1 MESCFN
7 CKALGFGCMRLPMLD
22 NGEVDHEQFCR
33 MVDLFLQRGFT
44 YFDTAHPYLDGKS
57 ETAIRAALVQRH
69 PRSAYTLANKLSN
82 SCFEKEEDIRP
93 FLQVQLEACGVEYF
107 DYYLFHALNAESYKK
122 YTACRAFEVV
132 QQLKAEGRLRHVGLS
147 FHDKAAVL
155 DQILTE
161 HPELEFV
168 QIQFNYA
175 DLEDPGIQS
184 RLCWE
189 VCRRHGKPVVV
200 MEPVKGGGLADKL
213 PPAGRLMLE
222 ELGGSPASY
231 AIRFAAGYEGM
242 AVVLS
247 GMSTLAQLEENTGYM
262 QDFQPLTGGE
272 QAAVARVQ
280 ALLKRQDSIA
290 CTACRYC
297 TAGCPR
303 AIDIPALF
311 ACYNTSQVYEGWNS
325 EAYYEASTLHGGRA
339 SDCVKCGKCEAICP
353 QHLPVRELL
362 QKVAARFETEQTGDL

>member
-1 MESCFN
+1 MESCIS
-7 CKALGFGCMRLPMLD
+7 CKPLGFGCMRLPMLE
-22 NGEVDHEQFCR
+22 NGEVDHAQFCN
-33 MVDLFLQRGFT
+33 MVDLFLERGFT

-57 ETAIRAALVQRH
+57 ETAIRAALVRRH

-82 SCFEKEEDIRP
+82 SCFKAEADIRP
-93 FLQVQLEACGVEYF
+93 FLQTQLDACGVEYF
-107 DYYLFHALNAESYKK
+107 DYYLYHALNADCYKK
-122 YTACRAFEVV
+122 FTACRAFETV
-132 QQLKAEGRLRHVGLS
+132 QQLKAEGKVRHVGMS
-147 FHDKAAVL
+147 FHDKADVL
-155 DQILTE
+155 DEILTD

-175 DLEDPGIQS
+175 DLDDPGIES
-184 RLCWE
+184 RRCWE

-213 PPAGRLMLE
+213 PPAGKLLFAQAG
-222 ELGGSPASY
+222 LSPA
-231 AIRFAAGYEGM
+231 AAAVRFAAGYEGV

-247 GMSTLAQLEENTGYM
+247 GMSTLAQLEENTAYM
-262 QDFQPLTGGE
+262 RDFAPLSAAE
-272 QAAVARVQ
+272 QAAVERVQ

-297 TAGCPR
+297 TAGCPK

-325 EAYYEASTLHGGRA
+325 EAYYEANTLHGGKA
-339 SDCVKCGKCEAICP
+339 SDCVRCGKCEAICP
-353 QHLPVRELL
+353 QHLPIRELL
-362 QKVAARFETEQTGDL
+362 QTVARRFENEETI

>member
-1 MESCFN
+1 MESCIS
-7 CKALGFGCMRLPMLD
+7 CKPLGFGCMRLPMLE
-22 NGEVDHEQFCR
+22 NGEVDHAQFCN
-33 MVDLFLQRGFT
+33 MVDLFLERGFT

-57 ETAIRAALVQRH
+57 ETAIRAALVRRY

-82 SCFEKEEDIRP
+82 SCFKAEADIRP
-93 FLQVQLEACGVEYF
+93 FLQTQLDACGVEYF
-107 DYYLFHALNAESYKK
+107 DYYLYHALNADYYKK
-122 YTACRAFEVV
+122 FTACRAFETV
-132 QQLKAEGRLRHVGLS
+132 QQLKAEGKVRHVGMS
-147 FHDKAAVL
+147 FHDKADVL
-155 DQILTE
+155 DEILTD

-175 DLEDPGIQS
+175 DLDDPGIES
-184 RLCWE
+184 RRCWE

-213 PPAGRLMLE
+213 PPAGKLLFAQAG
-222 ELGGSPASY
+222 LSPA
-231 AIRFAAGYEGM
+231 AAAVRFAAGYEGV

-247 GMSTLAQLEENTGYM
+247 GMSTLAQLEENTAYM
-262 QDFQPLTGGE
+262 RDFAPLSAAE
-272 QAAVARVQ
+272 QAAVERVQ

-297 TAGCPR
+297 TAGCPK

-325 EAYYEASTLHGGRA
+325 EAYYEANTLHGGKA
-339 SDCVKCGKCEAICP
+339 SDCVRCGKCEAICP
-353 QHLPVRELL
+353 QHLPIRELL
-362 QKVAARFETEQTGDL
+362 QTVARRFENEETI

>member
-1 MESCFN
+1 MESCIS
-7 CKALGFGCMRLPMLD
+7 CKPLGFGCMRLPMLE
-22 NGEVDHEQFCR
+22 NGEVDHAQFCQ
-33 MVDLFLQRGFT
+33 MVDLFLERGFT

-82 SCFEKEEDIRP
+82 SCFKTEADIRP
-93 FLQVQLEACGVEYF
+93 FLQTQLDACSVAYF
-107 DYYLFHALNAESYKK
+107 DYYLFHALNADHYKK
-122 YTACRAFEVV
+122 FTACRAFETV
-132 QQLKAEGRLRHVGLS
+132 QQLKAEGKVRHVGMS
-147 FHDKAAVL
+147 FHDKADVL
-155 DQILTE
+155 DEILTD

-175 DLEDPGIQS
+175 DLDDPGIES
-184 RLCWE
+184 RRCWE
-189 VCRRHGKPVVV
+189 VCRRHGKPIVV

-213 PPAGRLMLE
+213 PPAGKLLFAQAG
-222 ELGGSPASY
+222 LSPA
-231 AIRFAAGYEGM
+231 AAAVRFAAGYEGV

-247 GMSTLAQLEENTGYM
+247 GMSTLAQLEENTATM
-262 QDFQPLTGGE
+262 CDFASLSAAE
-272 QAAVARVQ
+272 QAAVERVQ

-297 TAGCPR
+297 TAGCPK

-325 EAYYEASTLHGGRA
+325 EAYYEANTLHGGKA
-339 SDCVKCGKCEAICP
+339 SDCVRCGKCEAICP
-353 QHLPVRELL
+353 QHLPIRELL
-362 QKVAARFETEQTGDL
+362 QTVARRFENEETI

>member
-1 MESCFN
+1 MESCIS
-7 CKALGFGCMRLPMLD
+7 CKPLGFGCMRLPMLE
-22 NGEVDHEQFCR
+22 NGEVDHAQFCQ
-33 MVDLFLQRGFT
+33 MVDLFLERGFT

-82 SCFEKEEDIRP
+82 SCFKTEADIRP
-93 FLQVQLEACGVEYF
+93 FLQTQLDACGVEYF
-107 DYYLFHALNAESYKK
+107 DYYLHHALNADYYKK
-122 YTACRAFEVV
+122 FTACRAFQTV
-132 QQLKAEGRLRHVGLS
+132 QQLKAEGKVRHVGMS

-155 DQILTE
+155 DQILTD

-175 DLEDPGIQS
+175 DLDDPGIES
-184 RLCWE
+184 RRCWE

-213 PPAGRLMLE
+213 PPAGKLLFAQAG
-222 ELGGSPASY
+222 LSPA
-231 AIRFAAGYEGM
+231 AAAVRFAAGYEGV

-247 GMSTLAQLEENTGYM
+247 GMSTLAQLEENTALM
-262 QDFQPLTGGE
+262 RDFAPLADGE
-272 QAAVARVQ
+272 QAAVERVQ

-297 TAGCPR
+297 TAGCPK

-325 EAYYEASTLHGGRA
+325 EAYYEANTLHGGKA
-339 SDCVKCGKCEAICP
+339 SDCVRCGKCEAICP
-353 QHLPVRELL
+353 QHLPIRELL
-362 QKVAARFETEQTGDL
+362 QSVAVRFETSI

>member
-1 MESCFN
+1 MESCIS
-7 CKALGFGCMRLPMLD
+7 CKPLGFGCMRLPMLE
-22 NGEVDHEQFCR
+22 NGEVDHAQFCQ
-33 MVDLFLQRGFT
+33 MVDLFLERGFT

-82 SCFEKEEDIRP
+82 SCFKTEADIRP
-93 FLQVQLEACGVEYF
+93 FLQTQLDACGVEYF
-107 DYYLFHALNAESYKK
+107 DYYLHHALNADYYKK
-122 YTACRAFEVV
+122 FTACRAFETV
-132 QQLKAEGRLRHVGLS
+132 QQLKAEGKVRHVGMS

-155 DQILTE
+155 DQILTD

-175 DLEDPGIQS
+175 DLDDPGIES
-184 RLCWE
+184 RRCWE

-213 PPAGRLMLE
+213 PPAGKLLFAQAG
-222 ELGGSPASY
+222 LSPA
-231 AIRFAAGYEGM
+231 AAAVRFAAGYEGV

-247 GMSTLAQLEENTGYM
+247 GMSTQAQLEENTAYM
-262 QDFQPLTGGE
+262 RDFAPLADGE
-272 QAAVARVQ
+272 QAAVERVQ

-297 TAGCPR
+297 TAGCPK

-325 EAYYEASTLHGGRA
+325 EAYYEANTLHGGKA
-339 SDCVKCGKCEAICP
+339 SDCVRCGKCEAICP
-353 QHLPVRELL
+353 QHLPIRELL
-362 QKVAARFETEQTGDL
+362 QTVARRFENEDAL

>member
-1 MESCFN
+1 MESCIS
-7 CKALGFGCMRLPMLD
+7 CKPLGFGCMRLPMLE
-22 NGEVDHEQFCR
+22 NGEVDQAQFCQ
-33 MVDLFLQRGFT
+33 MVDLFLERGFT

-82 SCFEKEEDIRP
+82 SCFKTEADIRP
-93 FLQVQLEACGVEYF
+93 FLQTQLDACGVEYF
-107 DYYLFHALNAESYKK
+107 DYYLHHALNADYYKK
-122 YTACRAFEVV
+122 FTACRAFETV
-132 QQLKAEGRLRHVGLS
+132 QQLKAEGKVRHVGMS

-155 DQILTE
+155 DQILTD

-175 DLEDPGIQS
+175 DLDDPGIES
-184 RLCWE
+184 RRCWE

-213 PPAGRLMLE
+213 PPAGKLLFAQAG
-222 ELGGSPASY
+222 LSPA
-231 AIRFAAGYEGM
+231 AAAVRFAAGYEGV

-247 GMSTLAQLEENTGYM
+247 GMSTLAQLEENTAYM
-262 QDFQPLTGGE
+262 RDFAPLADGE
-272 QAAVARVQ
+272 QAAVERVQ

-297 TAGCPR
+297 TAGCPK

-325 EAYYEASTLHGGRA
+325 EAYYEANTLHGGKA
-339 SDCVKCGKCEAICP
+339 SDCVRCGKCEAICP
-353 QHLPVRELL
+353 QHLPIRELL
-362 QKVAARFETEQTGDL
+362 QTVARRFENEDAL

>member
-1 MESCFN
+1 MESCIS
-7 CKALGFGCMRLPMLD
+7 CKPLGFGCMRLPMLE
-22 NGEVDHEQFCR
+22 NGEVDHAQFCN
-33 MVDLFLQRGFT
+33 MVDLFLERGFT

-82 SCFEKEEDIRP
+82 SCFKTEADIRP
-93 FLQVQLEACGVEYF
+93 FLQTQLDACGVEYF
-107 DYYLFHALNAESYKK
+107 DYYLHHALNADYYKK
-122 YTACRAFEVV
+122 FTACRAFETV
-132 QQLKAEGRLRHVGLS
+132 QQLKAEGKVRHVGMS
-147 FHDKAAVL
+147 FHDKADVL
-155 DQILTE
+155 DEILTD

-175 DLEDPGIQS
+175 DLDDPGIES
-184 RLCWE
+184 RRCWE

-213 PPAGRLMLE
+213 PPAGKLLFAQAG
-222 ELGGSPASY
+222 LSPA
-231 AIRFAAGYEGM
+231 AAAVRFAAGYEGV

-247 GMSTLAQLEENTGYM
+247 GMSTLAQLEENTAYM
-262 QDFQPLTGGE
+262 RDFAPLSAAE
-272 QAAVARVQ
+272 QAAVERVQ

-297 TAGCPR
+297 TAGCPK

-325 EAYYEASTLHGGRA
+325 EAYYEANTLHGGKA
-339 SDCVKCGKCEAICP
+339 SDCVRCGKCEAICP
-353 QHLPVRELL
+353 QHLPIRELL
-362 QKVAARFETEQTGDL
+362 QTVARRFENEETI

>member
-1 MESCFN
+1 MESCIS
-7 CKALGFGCMRLPMLD
+7 CKPLGFGCMRLPMLE
-22 NGEVDHEQFCR
+22 NGEVDHAQFCQ
-33 MVDLFLQRGFT
+33 MVDLFLERGFT

-82 SCFEKEEDIRP
+82 SCFKTEADIRP
-93 FLQVQLEACGVEYF
+93 FLQTQLDACGVEYF
-107 DYYLFHALNAESYKK
+107 DYYLHHALNTDYYKK
-122 YTACRAFEVV
+122 FTACRAFQTV
-132 QQLKAEGRLRHVGLS
+132 QQFKAEGKVRHVGMS

-155 DQILTE
+155 DQILTD

-175 DLEDPGIQS
+175 DLDDPGIES
-184 RLCWE
+184 RRCWE

-213 PPAGRLMLE
+213 PPAGKLLFAQAG
-222 ELGGSPASY
+222 LSPA
-231 AIRFAAGYEGM
+231 AAAVRFAAGYEGV

-247 GMSTLAQLEENTGYM
+247 GMSTLAQLEENTAYM
-262 QDFQPLTGGE
+262 RDFAPLSNAE
-272 QAAVARVQ
+272 QAAVERVQ

-297 TAGCPR
+297 TAGCPK

-325 EAYYEASTLHGGRA
+325 EAYYEANTLHGGKA
-339 SDCVKCGKCEAICP
+339 SDCVRCGKCEAICP
-353 QHLPVRELL
+353 QHLPIRELL
-362 QKVAARFETEQTGDL
+362 QTVARRFENEETI